1 MGKKQNNYIASKMND
16 YDRVRIDVAECT
28 EDITDLAAAYLA
40 DAGFESFEPDSTGL
54 TAYIKREAGDGVKI
68 AEESLSDF
76 PMESDFKITGEVIE
90 GEDWNEEWEKN
101 YFKPILIEGRCVIH
115 STFHR
120 EVPEAEYDIVI
131 DPKMAFGTGHH
142 DTTSQ
147 MVKHILDL
155 PLQGKSV
162 IDMGTGTG
170 ILGILAAM
178 RGAERVIGIEIDEAA
193 YENAKE
199 NVTLNGVKMELIHGD
214 ATALSGLEPADY
226 LFANINRNIILGD
239 IDRYAGKLKS
249 GGEMLLSG
257 FSDTDIAMIAEA
269 ASRYDLREET
279 RLVSDARWVALRL
292 IKE

>member
-1 MGKKQNNYIASKMND
+1 MND
-16 YDRVRIDVAECT
+16 YYRVRIDVAECT

-54 TAYIKREAGDGVKI
+54 TAYIKREAGEGVKI

-239 IDRYAGKLKS
+239 IDRYAGRLKS

-257 FSDTDIAMIAEA
+257 FYDTDIAMIAEA
-269 ASRYDLREET
+269 ASRYDLREEA

>member
-1 MGKKQNNYIASKMND
+1 MND
-16 YDRVRIDVAECT
+16 YYRVRIDVAECT

-239 IDRYAGKLKS
+239 IDRYTGRLKS

-257 FSDTDIAMIAEA
+257 FYDTDIAMIAEA

>member
-1 MGKKQNNYIASKMND
+1 MND
-16 YDRVRIDVAECT
+16 YYRVRIDVAECT

-239 IDRYAGKLKS
+239 IDRYAGRLKS

-257 FSDTDIAMIAEA
+257 FYDTDIAMIAEA
-269 ASRYDLREET
+269 ASHYDLREEA

>member
-1 MGKKQNNYIASKMND
+1 MND
-16 YDRVRIDVAECT
+16 YYRVRIDVAECT

-257 FSDTDIAMIAEA
+257 FYDTDIAMIAEA
-269 ASRYDLREET
+269 ASRYNLREET

>member
-1 MGKKQNNYIASKMND
+1 MND
-16 YDRVRIDVAECT
+16 YYRVRIDVAECT

-239 IDRYAGKLKS
+239 IDQYAGRLKS

-257 FSDTDIAMIAEA
+257 FYDTDIAMIAEA
-269 ASRYDLREET
+269 ASRYDLREEA

>member
-1 MGKKQNNYIASKMND
+1 MND
-16 YDRVRIDVAECT
+16 YYRVRIDVAECT

-54 TAYIKREAGDGVKI
+54 TAYIKQEAGDGVKI

-239 IDRYAGKLKS
+239 IDRYAGRLKS

-257 FSDTDIAMIAEA
+257 FYDTDIAMIAEA

>member
-1 MGKKQNNYIASKMND
+1 MND
-16 YDRVRIDVAECT
+16 YYRVRIDVAECT

-155 PLQGKSV
+155 SLQGKSV

-199 NVTLNGVKMELIHGD
+199 NVSLNGVKMELIHGD

-239 IDRYAGKLKS
+239 IDRYAGRLKS

-257 FSDTDIAMIAEA
+257 FYDTDIAMIAEA

>member
-1 MGKKQNNYIASKMND
+1 MND
-16 YDRVRIDVAECT
+16 YYRVRIDVAECT

-120 EVPEAEYDIVI
+120 EVPKAEYDIVI

-239 IDRYAGKLKS
+239 IDRYAGRLKS

-257 FSDTDIAMIAEA
+257 FYDTDIAMIAEA
-269 ASRYDLREET
+269 ASRYNLREET

>member
-1 MGKKQNNYIASKMND
+1 MND
-16 YDRVRIDVAECT
+16 YYRVRIDVAECT

-239 IDRYAGKLKS
+239 IDRYAGRLKS
-249 GGEMLLSG
+249 GGGMLLSG
-257 FSDTDIAMIAEA
+257 FYDTDIAMIAEA
-269 ASRYDLREET
+269 ASRYDLREEA

>member
-1 MGKKQNNYIASKMND
+1 MND
-16 YDRVRIDVAECT
+16 YYRVRIDVAECT

-239 IDRYAGKLKS
+239 IDQYAGRLKS

-257 FSDTDIAMIAEA
+257 FYDTDIAMIAEA
-269 ASRYDLREET
+269 ASRYNLREET

>member
-1 MGKKQNNYIASKMND
+1 MND
-16 YDRVRIDVAECT
+16 YYRVRIDVAECT

-147 MVKHILDL
+147 MVKHILAL

-239 IDRYAGKLKS
+239 IDRYAGRLKS

-257 FSDTDIAMIAEA
+257 FYDTDIAMIAEA

-279 RLVSDARWVALRL
+279 RLVSDACWVALRL

>member
-1 MGKKQNNYIASKMND
+1 M
-16 YDRVRIDVAECT
+16 AECT

-170 ILGILAAM
+170 ILSILAAM

-239 IDRYAGKLKS
+239 IDRYAGRLKS

-257 FSDTDIAMIAEA
+257 FYDTDIAMIAEA

>member
-1 MGKKQNNYIASKMND
+1 MND
-16 YDRVRIDVAECT
+16 YYRVRIDVAECT

-101 YFKPILIEGRCVIH
+101 YFKPILIEDRCVIH

-147 MVKHILDL
+147 MVKHILAL

-239 IDRYAGKLKS
+239 IDRYAGRLKS

-257 FSDTDIAMIAEA
+257 FYDTDIAMIAEA

>member
-1 MGKKQNNYIASKMND
+1 MND
-16 YDRVRIDVAECT
+16 YYRVRIDVAECT

-239 IDRYAGKLKS
+239 IDRYAGRLKS

-257 FSDTDIAMIAEA
+257 FYDTDIAMIAEA
-269 ASRYDLREET
+269 ASRYNLREET

>member
-1 MGKKQNNYIASKMND
+1 MND
-16 YDRVRIDVAECT
+16 YYRVRIDVAECT
-28 EDITDLAAAYLA
+28 KDITDLAAAYLA

-120 EVPEAEYDIVI
+120 EVPEAECDIVI

-147 MVKHILDL
+147 LVKHILDL

-199 NVTLNGVKMELIHGD
+199 NVTLNGVKMELIHGN

-239 IDRYAGKLKS
+239 IDRYAGRLKS

-257 FSDTDIAMIAEA
+257 FYDTDIAMIAEA
-269 ASRYDLREET
+269 ASRYDLREGT